1 MLLNLENSKHPM
13 KIVYLLSEELRGD
26 PDQVALTQAL
36 TLDPSRPAMGLKGAN
51 GLFGSSE
58 WWSSIEQGKMRLLHR
73 SGTIT
78 RTYVAGQDPSPVD
91 NCFSLLLDD
100 GSVIEESIYSHI
112 DDEDKKLFRPGAK
125 VDIVYALDELK
136 RTSANGDKCYS
147 DIVLEIAIS
156 LQPIK

>member
-1 MLLNLENSKHPM
+1 MILQLRDSPVLM
-13 KIVYLLSEELRGD
+13 KFVYLLSTELKSN
-26 PDQVALTQAL
+26 PEYVMQVQRL
-36 TLDPSRPAMGLKGAN
+36 TLDQSKPFMGLKGTH
-51 GLFGSSE
+51 GLFGSKE

-100 GSVIEESIYSHI
+100 SSVIEESIYSHI
-112 DDEDKKLFRPGAK
+112 DDEDKKLFRLGAR

-136 RTSANGDKCYS
+136 RASANGDKCYS